1 MNINMLLNITID
13 TNIFENIECWLLFK
27 RLSHQ
32 TYQTHVNLPFMLLF
46 VNIILVTLV
55 IGHVP
60 PIPCW
65 HLTTC
70 FFRSLDI
77 SCFRSFFI
85 FFSLSPISFHI
96 GVNLT
101 QNAPVQVSDPPPA
114 RHHQSVETGSCR
126 TADTNARPTS
136 PTVPCPICH
145 FSTRHDLFFTNISHF
160 WKSIR
165 HASSLFIFFSYSLC
179 ALLLQVWPDFVGTL
193 HFAWDMNWTWFALGG
208 SVCV

>member
-1 MNINMLLNITID
+1 MIYLCKPVMSPLFPAD
-13 TNIFENIECWLLFK
+13 TWPLASF
-27 RLSHQ
+27 
-32 TYQTHVNLPFMLLF
+32 P
-46 VNIILVTLV
+46 
-55 IGHVP
+55 
-60 PIPCW
+60 
-65 HLTTC
+65 
-70 FFRSLDI
+70 LDI

-85 FFSLSPISFHI
+85 FLSLSPISFHI

-126 TADTNARPTS
+126 TPDTNARPTS

-165 HASSLFIFFSYSLC
+165 HASHPLHLLLLLSLC
-179 ALLLQVWPDFVGTL
+179 LTFTSLTRFCGKVAFCMRHKLNMICVGGECVCNIFSNMSHQAGINVNSWIKALLGLSSSWRRRTRL
-193 HFAWDMNWTWFALGG
+193 T
-208 SVCV
+208 